1 MKIWGLFLTITLLFF
16 ACTNP
21 KPTPQSPTTN
31 WTQLDEPPL
40 FPDCPQEDVN
50 LNWACFAKTLQNKLD
65 VTWAA
70 MKLSFGELNDTIY
83 VTLKVDTLGQLS
95 LVNYSHS
102 DQLQIPTAVFTA
114 FDEVVA
120 SLPLFQ
126 PAFKTNLEVPVEI
139 QWTLPVAI
147 SN

>member
-1 MKIWGLFLTITLLFF
+1 MKIWVFFLIASLLFF
-16 ACTNP
+16 ACSNP
-21 KPTPQSPTTN
+21 KPTPQLPNIN

-40 FPDCPQEDVN
+40 FPDCPKDDVS
-50 LNWACFAKTLQNKLD
+50 LNRDCFAKTLQNKLD
-65 VTWAA
+65 VKWAA
-70 MKLSFGELNDTIY
+70 DKLSFGELNDTLF

-95 LVNYSHS
+95 VVNYNHS
-102 DQLQIPTAVFTA
+102 DQLQIPPAVFTA

-126 PAFKTNLEVPVEI
+126 PAFKTNLEIPVEI

>member
-1 MKIWGLFLTITLLFF
+1 MKIWGLFVTITVLFF

-21 KPTPQSPTTN
+21 KPKPQPPNIN

-40 FPDCPQEDVN
+40 FPDCPQDDVH
-50 LNWACFAKTLQNKLD
+50 LNWKCFAKTLQNKLD

-70 MKLSFGELNDTIY
+70 EKFSFEALHDTIY

-95 LVNYSHS
+95 VVNYNHS
-102 DQLQIPTAVFTA
+102 DQLQVPPAVFTA
-114 FDEVVA
+114 FEEVVA

>member
-1 MKIWGLFLTITLLFF
+1 M
-16 ACTNP
+16 
-21 KPTPQSPTTN
+21 
-31 WTQLDEPPL
+31 
-40 FPDCPQEDVN
+40 
-50 LNWACFAKTLQNKLD
+50 
-65 VTWAA
+65 TWAA
-70 MKLSFGELNDTIY
+70 KKLSFGELNDTIY

-95 LVNYSHS
+95 VVNYSYS
-102 DQLQIPTAVFTA
+102 DQLQILPAVFTT

-120 SLPLFQ
+120 TLPLFQ

>member
-1 MKIWGLFLTITLLFF
+1 LTITLLFF
-16 ACTNP
+16 ACTNHKP
-21 KPTPQSPTTN
+21 KPQPPNTN

-40 FPDCPQEDVN
+40 FSDCPQVDVN
-50 LNWACFAKTLQNKLD
+50 LNRACFAKTLQNKLD
-65 VTWAA
+65 VIWASDT
-70 MKLSFGELNDTIY
+70 LFFGELNDTIY

-95 LVNYSHS
+95 VVNYSHS
-102 DQLQIPTAVFTA
+102 DQLQIPPAVFTA
-114 FDEVVA
+114 LDKVVA